1 MSTAALAARTA
12 PRIGVRASL
21 SRNRRWA
28 LFSSYFFLILFAIF
42 FLIPP
47 YYMVVT
53 ALKSD
58 AEVARM
64 ATNPWIIA
72 DGITLDQFR
81 ILLTQTD
88 FLIFFRN
95 TLIVTLCTVAITMVV
110 SVFAASRSAA

>member
-1 MSTAALAARTA
+1 MSTAAVATGA
-12 PRIGVRASL
+12 PRSLSVRSSL

-28 LFSSYFFLILFAIF
+28 LIASYFFLVLFAIF

-47 YYMVVT
+47 YYMIVT
-53 ALKSD
+53 AFKSD

-88 FLIFFRN
+88 FLVFFKN
-95 TLIVTLCTVAITMVV
+95 TIVVTLCTVAITMVV
-110 SVFAASRSAA
+110 FGRSSAQSS

>member
-1 MSTAALAARTA
+1 MFT
-12 PRIGVRASL
+12 
-21 SRNRRWA
+21 
-28 LFSSYFFLILFAIF
+28 SYFFLILFAIF

-81 ILLTQTD
+81 ILLDADRLPDLLQEY
-88 FLIFFRN
+88 
-95 TLIVTLCTVAITMVV
+95 
-110 SVFAASRSAA
+110 ASS

>member
-1 MSTAALAARTA
+1 M
-12 PRIGVRASL
+12 
-21 SRNRRWA
+21 
-28 LFSSYFFLILFAIF
+28 FAIF

-58 AEVARM
+58 AEVAHM

-72 DGITLDQFR
+72 NGITLDQFR

-88 FLIFFRN
+88 FLIFFKN
-95 TLIVTLCTVAITMVV
+95 TIDRDGVHRSRSPWWSAC
-110 SVFAASRSAA
+110 SPRSRSAG